1 MPTLFISY
9 KRGTSAV
16 APLMEKLRDAHYRLW
31 FDRDEIHLGDPDWQA
46 RIDQGLQRCDGVIL
60 NITPAACQ
68 SEPVRY
74 EVKKAREL
82 NKPIF
87 PVILERITD
96 YDAAIRDLGLA
107 DKQHI
112 EDFTD
117 VTKWGEQIQRL
128 LRDLELQGLRVTRHD
143 RRQQRDRHN
152 PTYVLHQTYLK
163 RLAERIGTLNLAQIN
178 PDNAQGVELERVYVD
193 SPTGLSLSV
202 EVQNWQVVDWWIS
215 EGQQQ
220 ERSLFGFDDDDKK
233 PDEPRRKPGEL
244 GYETAPFET
253 LIGWVDNAIARYR
266 QENPDKKPDDSWGNP
281 WNNGIKRNRINLHLN
296 HLAAAR
302 DRLVILG
309 APGSGKSTFV
319 KFLALCLAG
328 SGMDDWTRQAS
339 ITALDN
345 WPHEALTPV
354 YIELRRLVV
363 SKHFPADVKTPATA
377 DHLWAYIEHE
387 VLGEA
392 LAAYADDLRYDLEHG
407 HAVLILDGLD
417 EVPYPEGKLKQRQQQ
432 LMDFRVRG
440 DRYRIEG

>member
-74 EVKKAREL
+74 EVKKARER

-87 PVILERITD
+87 PIILERISD

-107 DKQHI
+107 DRQHI

-117 VTKWGEQIQRL
+117 VMRWDEQIQRL

-143 RRQQRDRHN
+143 RRQQRDRSN
-152 PTYVLHQTYLK
+152 PTYVLHQTYLT

-202 EVQNWQVVDWWIS
+202 EVQNWQVVDWWINRVGTILPDGTIATRDTDMS
-215 EGQQQ
+215 RFTDPNHPNFWSA
-220 ERSLFGFDDDDKK
+220 ERDTPQKTAFK
-233 PDEPRRKPGEL
+233 PAEL

-253 LIGWVDNAIARYR
+253 LIGWVDNAIVRYR
-266 QENPDKKPDDSWGNP
+266 QENPDKKPDERYSWGNP

-328 SGMDDWTRQAS
+328 SGIDDWTRQAS
-339 ITALDN
+339 IAALDN
-345 WPHEALTPV
+345 WPHGVLTPV
-354 YIELRRLVV
+354 YIELRRFVA
-363 SKHFPADVKTPATA
+363 SKYFPDIKTPATA
-377 DHLWAYIEHE
+377 DHLWDYI
-387 VLGEA
+387 
-392 LAAYADDLRYDLEHG
+392 
-407 HAVLILDGLD
+407 
-417 EVPYPEGKLKQRQQQ
+417 
-432 LMDFRVRG
+432 
-440 DRYRIEG
+440 